1 MNSQPGNS
9 GAETGARVVN
19 LADFVRPVTHSP
31 SSKSGLVDLN
41 RKASATVL
49 SYDVV
54 AETKNASIAAVPEL
68 HLLSSI
74 DDALKD
80 LELAFSH

>member
-1 MNSQPGNS
+1 MNSQPENS
-9 GAETGARVVN
+9 GTGTGAKVVN
-19 LADFVRPVTHSP
+19 LADFVRPVTRSQ
-31 SSKSGLVDLN
+31 SSKGGAVDLH
-41 RKASATVL
+41 REPSGAVL

-54 AETKNASIAAVPEL
+54 AETKNASIVAVPEL

-74 DDALKD
+74 DDALKG

>member
-1 MNSQPGNS
+1 MDSQPENS
-9 GAETGARVVN
+9 GSGTGAKVVN
-19 LADFVRPVTHSP
+19 LADFVRPDASP
-31 SSKSGLVDLN
+31 RPSKNSTAEPN
-41 RKASATVL
+41 REPAGAVL

-80 LELAFSH
+80 LERAFSR